1 MEKRQTKQYKC
12 EKCGEPLNKRGEEIL
27 EYSKHAVLHFIECD
41 KCGHMTL
48 VRKEKI

>member
-1 MEKRQTKQYKC
+1 MEKHPIKQCKC
-12 EKCGEPLNKRGEEIL
+12 EKCGEPLDKRGEEVI
-27 EYSKHAVLHFIECD
+27 EYTKHTELHFIECQ